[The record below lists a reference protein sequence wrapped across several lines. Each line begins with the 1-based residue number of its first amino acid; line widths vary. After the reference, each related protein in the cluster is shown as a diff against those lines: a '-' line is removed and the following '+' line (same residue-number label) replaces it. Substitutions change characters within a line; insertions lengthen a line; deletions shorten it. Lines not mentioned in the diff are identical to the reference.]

1 MVANNLI
8 DPSGSIVFFPSSPKP
23 SGPIKTPERIK
34 PMMAGILTLRRIMGD
49 SKIMKSISEKIN
61 TGFWSGR

>member
-8 DPSGSIVFFPSSPKP
+8 DPSGSIVFFPSNPKP
-23 SGPIKTPERIK
+23 SGPIITPEIIS
-34 PMMAGILTLRRIMGD
+34 PIIAGILTLRRMMGE

>member
-1 MVANNLI
+1 MI
-8 DPSGSIVFFPSSPKP
+8 
-23 SGPIKTPERIK
+23 TPEMIS
-34 PMMAGILTLRRIMGD
+34 PIIAGILTLRRMMGE